1 VRTHLERGLC
11 GGGSGGAAGCCKSAF
26 GVLRAG
32 ESVREICAH
41 HGARAANR
49 VFSPMGDDYVCA
61 RAPPER
67 AKKRPGLRRA
77 PGENCLM
84 LRRSDAMGAKQ

>member
-1 VRTHLERGLC
+1 M
-11 GGGSGGAAGCCKSAF
+11 AAAAV
-26 GVLRAG
+26 VLLA
-32 ESVREICAH
+32 
-41 HGARAANR
+41 AANR
-49 VFSPMGDDYVCA
+49 LLVFCELANLCAKFAPITGRAPLIVFFPQWVMIMYA